1 MFPRKLFSPLAGDL
15 SWLTVRY
22 RCFGCRKGLSAEGSA
37 TNDRTFEMFLERFQ
51 CRCLD
56 VTSRDMYWDQPRQPL
71 PFVFL
76 GAYQRDLA
84 TTASCHSSKTLF
96 LPWHPAS
103 FWESFSLHNSRGK
116 ISRTIAAIAIEILAF
131 KRFLVTIC

>member
-1 MFPRKLFSPLAGDL
+1 MVYVNVSVRKKLPPLAGDS
-15 SWLTVRY
+15 SWLTVIS
-22 RCFGCRKGLSAEGSA
+22 RCLGCRKGLSAEGSA
-37 TNDRTFEMFLERFQ
+37 TTDRTFCDAWERSP
-51 CRCLD
+51 CRCLG

-84 TTASCHSSKTLF
+84 TTAICHSSKTVF

-103 FWESFSLHNSRGK
+103 FWECFSLHNSRGK
-116 ISRTIAAIAIEILAF
+116 TSRSIAAQRVLETIEVL
-131 KRFLVTIC
+131 

>member
-1 MFPRKLFSPLAGDL
+1 
-15 SWLTVRY
+15 
-22 RCFGCRKGLSAEGSA
+22 
-37 TNDRTFEMFLERFQ
+37 MFLERFQ

-84 TTASCHSSKTLF
+84 TTAFSHSSKTVF

-103 FWESFSLHNSRGK
+103 FWESFSLHNSRAK
-116 ISRTIAAIAIEILAF
+116 MARSIAVQLILAKQILPF
-131 KRFLVTIC
+131 FVWLGFTYCASNISYELFVG